1 VIVRFLSDVQGSF
14 PTLCVPSSTNNVFSC
29 YFGLSFGWEGSSGT
43 SKDGHRYG
51 SLDSLLVWHSLFPG
65 KTIAFLLPAIERL
78 LKAPANIRQGV
89 SILVLSPTR
98 ELALQVRPSHHARPD
113 SYPFSSDPKRS
124 RDPPHAPHFLSA
136 TCHWGYKVRVPS
148 PHTRASHTHL
158 TFFSQKTE
166 LKRLINAPC
175 DILIATPGRLLDHLR
190 SSSLSNGL
198 SELKTIVYDEADR
211 LLDQGFK
218 PALDAISGFLPPR
231 HTRQALLFSATVS
244 KEIKAVC

>member
-1 VIVRFLSDVQGSF
+1 M
-14 PTLCVPSSTNNVFSC
+14 
-29 YFGLSFGWEGSSGT
+29 
-43 SKDGHRYG
+43 
-51 SLDSLLVWHSLFPG
+51 VWHSSFPG

-78 LKAPANIRQGV
+78 LKVPANTRQGV

-98 ELALQVRPSHHARPD
+98 ELALQVSPSHHARPD
-113 SYPFSSDPKRS
+113 FYSFSSDPKRS
-124 RDPPHAPHFLSA
+124 RDTPRAPHFFRT

-148 PHTRASHTHL
+148 PHTHASHTHL
-158 TFFSQKTE
+158 TFSSQTTE
-166 LKRLINAPC
+166 LKRLINSPC

-190 SSSLSNGL
+190 SSSLPDKL
-198 SELKTIVYDEADR
+198 SDLKSIVYDEADR

-244 KEIKAVC
+244 KEIKAVCQSP